1 MKLQG
6 ISNFLST
13 NPFVSKHKNALV
25 TVGFGLIVVIL
36 PFILSNDYF
45 IHIGCMIGINILI
58 ALGMHIVTGLAGQIN
73 MGQYGFYCIGA
84 YVGAIT
90 TTTLGWSFFPA
101 LLASIAISAL
111 FGVLL
116 GIPSLKVEG
125 PYLSLCTIGFAES
138 VRLIINCAGWAGK
151 ANGIMRIGKLS
162 IFGFEMTTKLQSY
175 FFIMVFVI
183 LGIIVV
189 NNLMRSNV
197 GRRFAAVKDDPLA
210 ASVMG
215 INVTSTKL
223 LAFAICAIFAG
234 VAGTLYGSYA
244 SYITPSTFIQ
254 ALQTNFLLMIVLGGL
269 GSTWGAVTGAV
280 LITIVYEYTRTYAQF
295 QKIAFGIIM
304 ILIVLFLMNGIVG
317 TFNKHREQKLIRKQH
332 GQDAKEAVSS

>member
-1 MKLQG
+1 MKIRG
-6 ISNFLST
+6 IGNLRF
-13 NPFVSKHKNALV
+13 PGAFVGKHKALV
-25 TVGFGLIVVIL
+25 STAGFCVLVAIL
-36 PFILSNDYF
+36 PFIFSNDYL

-58 ALGMHIVTGLAGQIN
+58 ALGMHVVTGLAGQIN

-90 TTTLGWSFFPA
+90 TTTLGWGFWPA
-101 LLASIAISAL
+101 LLASIAVSAL

-151 ANGIMRIGKLS
+151 ANGIMRIGKFS
-162 IFGFEMTTKLQSY
+162 IFGFELTTKLQSY
-175 FFIMVFVI
+175 FFIMAFVA
-183 LGIIVV
+183 LGIIAV
-189 NNLMRSNV
+189 NNLMHSNV
-197 GRRFAAVKDDPLA
+197 GRRFSAVKDDPLA

-234 VAGTLYGSYA
+234 VAGTLYASYA
-244 SYITPSTFIQ
+244 SYVTPATFIQ

-269 GSTWGAVTGAV
+269 GSTWGAVTGAA
-280 LITIVYEYTRTYAQF
+280 LITIVYEYTRAYAQY
-295 QKIAFGIIM
+295 QKITFGIIM
-304 ILIVLFLMNGIVG
+304 ILIVLFLMDGIVG
-317 TFNKHREQKLIRKQH
+317 TMNKHREQKLIRKQH
-332 GQDAKEAVSS
+332 GQDAKEAIG